1 MTMRTFLVL
10 PVLTLSFVLALP
22 FSTRPT
28 HAAENDPEA
37 RVKALW
43 KEHCTQCHGDDGRA
57 RTPMGRKLRLLDY
70 TDPKVQE
77 KFTDEEMIKITNEGV
92 RQGNRVLMK
101 PYKDELSEKEIK
113 ELVAYIRTFNR
124 EKK

>member
-1 MTMRTFLVL
+1 MRTFLIISI
-10 PVLTLSFVLALP
+10 LTLSFALALP
-22 FSTRPT
+22 VSTPPT
-28 HAAENDPEA
+28 RAAENDPDA
-37 RVKALW
+37 RVKELW
-43 KEHCTQCHGDDGRA
+43 KEHCAQCHGEDGRA

-77 KFTDEEMIKITNEGV
+77 KFTDEEMIKITKEGV

-101 PYKDELSEKEIK
+101 PYEDELSEKEIK
-113 ELVAYIRTFNR
+113 ELVAYIRKFNR